1 MLGDVG
7 FAIFD
12 GFLFRV
18 IRNDSTPIVHP
29 EDESERDAAGAAG
42 GAGVASVAGAGGHL
56 EDSMPRVRGD
66 SVGVTPILRHDRL
79 VFLNNLGI
87 IPE

>member
-1 MLGDVG
+1 MLGEIG
-7 FAIFD
+7 LPIFD

-18 IRNDSTPIVHP
+18 VRNDSAPVVYP
-29 EDESERDAAGAAG
+29 QNVGKGSG
-42 GAGVASVAGAGGHL
+42 GGGVVASVAGAGGHL

-66 SVGVTPILRHDRL
+66 SLVVTLILRHGRWI
-79 VFLNNLGI
+79 FLNNLGI

>member
-1 MLGDVG
+1 MLGEIG
-7 FAIFD
+7 LPIFD
-12 GFLFRV
+12 GFLFV
-18 IRNDSTPIVHP
+18 PVGDDSTPVVHP
-29 EDESERDAAGAAG
+29 QNVGEGCWVCWG
-42 GAGVASVAGAGGHL
+42 AGAGAGASGHL

>member
-12 GFLFRV
+12 GFLFV
-18 IRNDSTPIVHP
+18 PVGDDSTPVVHP
-29 EDESERDAAGAAG
+29 QNVGVCYG
-42 GAGVASVAGAGGHL
+42 GGCACAGAGASGHL

-66 SVGVTPILRHDRL
+66 AVGVTPILRHDPRF
-79 VFLNNLGI
+79 FLNKLGR
-87 IPE
+87 IPK